1 MHKIHAHYVH
11 HLPKPEEPLEPK
23 ALHLITSQSK
33 RWFDQSWVVGA
44 KTETIDLSSGLA
56 VRETD

>member
-23 ALHLITSQSK
+23 ALHPITGQSK
-33 RWFDQSWVVGA
+33 RWFDQSWVVGT
-44 KTETIDLSSGLA
+44 KTRNYRFE
-56 VRETD
+56 